1 MLARYLPI
9 LEWARTDNRSVLT
22 NDLMAAVIVTIML
35 IPQTLAYALTC
46 DWQVGFANSKSTN
59 LVLAAWFHMG
69 NLSKGKSVEYK
80 IKDSRNGVYAFIIDG
95 DVSIEGQELNRRDG
109 YGVWDTDK
117 INIDAISNARVL
129 LMEVPMTM

>member
-22 NDLMAAVIVTIML
+22 NDLMATVIVTIML

-59 LVLAAWFHMG
+59 LVLVFG
-69 NLSKGKSVEYK
+69 PELGSIRTSPCLELV
-80 IKDSRNGVYAFIIDG
+80 DSQAYC
-95 DVSIEGQELNRRDG
+95 
-109 YGVWDTDK
+109 DTF
-117 INIDAISNARVL
+117 L
-129 LMEVPMTM
+129 

>member
-1 MLARYLPI
+1 MLARYLLI

-59 LVLAAWFHMG
+59 LVLVFG
-69 NLSKGKSVEYK
+69 PELGSIRTSPCLELV
-80 IKDSRNGVYAFIIDG
+80 DSQAYC
-95 DVSIEGQELNRRDG
+95 
-109 YGVWDTDK
+109 DTF
-117 INIDAISNARVL
+117 L
-129 LMEVPMTM
+129 

>member
-59 LVLAAWFHMG
+59 LVLVFG
-69 NLSKGKSVEYK
+69 PELGSIRTGPCLELV
-80 IKDSRNGVYAFIIDG
+80 DSQAYC
-95 DVSIEGQELNRRDG
+95 
-109 YGVWDTDK
+109 DTF
-117 INIDAISNARVL
+117 L
-129 LMEVPMTM
+129 

>member
-1 MLARYLPI
+1 MPARYLPI

-59 LVLAAWFHMG
+59 LVLVFG
-69 NLSKGKSVEYK
+69 PELGSIRTSPCLELV
-80 IKDSRNGVYAFIIDG
+80 DSQAHC
-95 DVSIEGQELNRRDG
+95 
-109 YGVWDTDK
+109 DTF
-117 INIDAISNARVL
+117 L
-129 LMEVPMTM
+129 